1 MSSISIRQK
10 AFTLIELLVVVAII
24 GILAAVGVVAYNGY
38 TSAAKKNTTLTN
50 HANVVKFLEMN
61 LMKCK
66 LGESNIG
73 EALTVNSQGS
83 KKTLNCPIAANVDTN
98 FWIDHFKYENWKNV
112 YCVSEEAVK
121 YNCYKSNCN
130 SDLGCIQFKDLDS
143 ETFEIKVYYS
153 ENDKIVSKRSIVKV
167 N

>member
-1 MSSISIRQK
+1 MSLTLNKTK

-38 TSAAKKNTTLTN
+38 TGAAKRNATISN
-50 HANVVKFLEMN
+50 HTNVVKFLEMN

-66 LGESNIG
+66 MGEASIG

-83 KKTLNCPIAANVDTN
+83 KKTLNCPIAANVDTK
-98 FWIDHFKYENWKNV
+98 FWIGHFKYEKWNNT
-112 YCVSEEAVK
+112 YNSNTEAVK
-121 YNCYKSNCN
+121 ANCN
-130 SDLGCIQFKDLDS
+130 NDIGCIQFRALDS
-143 ETFEIKVYYS
+143 ETFEIITYYT
-153 ENDKIVSKRSIVKV
+153 ENNNTVSKKSIVSV

>member
-1 MSSISIRQK
+1 MKQK

-38 TSAAKKNTTLTN
+38 TGAAKKNTTITN
-50 HANVVKFLEMN
+50 HTNVVKFLEMN

-66 LGESNIG
+66 MGEPSIG

-83 KKTLNCPIAANVDTN
+83 KKTLYCPIVANVDTK
-98 FWIDHFKYENWKNV
+98 FWIEHFKYEKWKNV
-112 YCVSEEAVK
+112 YFTSEEAVK
-121 YNCYKSNCN
+121 ANCN
-130 SDLGCIQFKDLDS
+130 NELGCVQFKALDV
-143 ETFEIKVYYS
+143 ETFEIKSYYS
-153 ENDKIVSKRSIVKV
+153 ENNSTVSKRTIVKV